1 MKISLLTGLAAGVA
15 SASLYVLFSGDKADK
30 VNGEETSASERQN
43 DKEKKSAD
51 ASDAE
56 DLEVI
61 KRMLTDELKSHANTP
76 EFQTEASGD

>member
-30 VNGEETSASERQN
+30 GNGEETSTSERLDQN
-43 DKEKKSAD
+43 EKEKRSAD
-51 ASDAE
+51 ADDAE

-61 KRMLTDELKSHANTP
+61 KRMLADELKSHANTP
-76 EFQTEASGD
+76 NF